1 MSRVR
6 PTRYWRTFGHLGGR
20 PTGEDELRED
30 ERWVS
35 SFKPPAG
42 LNSQMPVYHCSVRL
56 VAKAK
61 ARPGKALARR

>member
-1 MSRVR
+1 MCVLLA
-6 PTRYWRTFGHLGGR
+6 TGELLGGR